1 VQNIPSKQDF
11 VLDTGDVLEILTGGG
26 GGYGDP
32 LARAFE
38 KIADDLIDRK
48 ITPEAAER
56 DYAVIGNGDGIDV
69 DASLALRETR
79 RRERG
84 PVSWTIDRGNG
95 IRE

>member
-1 VQNIPSKQDF
+1 
-11 VLDTGDVLEILTGGG
+11 
-26 GGYGDP
+26 
-32 LARAFE
+32 
-38 KIADDLIDRK
+38 
-48 ITPEAAER
+48 
-56 DYAVIGNGDGIDV
+56 V